1 MVDTNSDIQ
10 QVKKMLT
17 ALLKSQGHI
26 HWIGGFVYGRTSNDD
41 PYIVLY
47 PANELLKEKAVRV
60 YEHDFK
66 KLPQFIPTGDV
77 PGDTDANPNK
87 DAARR
92 RGIYHE
98 CPAFQIVTYDGRDTQ
113 MGKEKRFGDVIWA
126 PREQPAQKRPSPPPP
141 PPPDGP
147 GQTAVSQPRPAGNG
161 RVASQPDQK
170 PASPETAVEMDW
182 VNEAAT
188 CTDPLMFVT
197 AVLKARPWFKAV
209 NHVESFVDAIFGGFN
224 PDQARGLAAG
234 MVEYADYRAA
244 GQTHEAAKA
253 RAIKKFE
260 EVIAANE

>member
-1 MVDTNSDIQ
+1 
-10 QVKKMLT
+10 
-17 ALLKSQGHI
+17 
-26 HWIGGFVYGRTSNDD
+26 
-41 PYIVLY
+41 
-47 PANELLKEKAVRV
+47 
-60 YEHDFK
+60 
-66 KLPQFIPTGDV
+66 
-77 PGDTDANPNK
+77 
-87 DAARR
+87 
-92 RGIYHE
+92 
-98 CPAFQIVTYDGRDTQ
+98 
-113 MGKEKRFGDVIWA
+113 
-126 PREQPAQKRPSPPPP
+126 
-141 PPPDGP
+141 
-147 GQTAVSQPRPAGNG
+147 
-161 RVASQPDQK
+161 
-170 PASPETAVEMDW
+170 MDW